1 MQFQKISQKS
11 YKTNAWTNGESTEI
25 YIFPE
30 DGNYTDRT
38 FLWRVSTATVATESS
53 EFTVLFGVK
62 RWIMPYDATLHLTHT
77 NNSKPLYSIT
87 LKPYE
92 AHCFKGDWNTSGLGI
107 TRDFNL
113 MLKEG
118 AFGILKPTKLLPDT
132 QYDLGH
138 LFQEAFDERLPLA
151 DHILTL
157 GMYSRDTDFEIV
169 HDAQSIHCE
178 CEDLLLIHYKLEEV
192 DAVKA
197 FMIAQKTQKTSHLVL
212 FAVTY

>member
-1 MQFQKISQKS
+1 MQFQKINQ
-11 YKTNAWTNGESTEI
+11 NAYLLNKWAHGETTEHFI
-25 YIFPE
+25 YPE
-30 DGNYTDRT
+30 DGNYAERN
-38 FLWRVSTATVATESS
+38 FLWRISSATVDSDTSD
-53 EFTVLFGVK
+53 FTVLFGVK
-62 RWIMPYDATLHLTHT
+62 RWIMPFDSTLHLTHT

-92 AHCFKGDWNTSGLGI
+92 AHCFKGDWTTVSVGK

-118 AFGILKPTKLLPDT
+118 AYGILKPTKLLPET

-151 DHILTL
+151 DHTLTL
-157 GMYSRDTDFEIV
+157 GLYSRDTDIEI
-169 HDAQSIHCE
+169 DLGDETMLCE
-178 CEDLLLIHYKLEEV
+178 REDLLMIHYSLEEV
-192 DAVKA
+192 DKIKT
-197 FMIAQKTQKTSHLVL
+197 FILSQKTQSSSHLVM